1 MKRGLILLSILSI
14 LGVASLNA
22 KAPQEVNAWTSID
35 ENDENIETSFL
46 SEELDQNGTY
56 HYKFHIKNVGQIYIR
71 DFSIWGQYNP
81 SNELDEAH
89 ATFEVK
95 NDLFNYK
102 TLLIAPNQELDVDF
116 RLNQRFLDVN
126 QVSINAFGY
135 LCNNENYF
143 ANGHLNSNIL
153 SRENSKINLTIENRD
168 SNYTY
173 IAILKTT
180 VDGEDYYFS
189 AEESSEYKV
198 NGNYA
203 SNGDRDYLVELV
215 KVLKKEKN
223 NVDPMAEDREAR
235 GSMSR
240 DIMLLFFWPI
250 IFPLVIALGG
260 GILICLIVG
269 ISVAIKIKKKKS
281 NAN

>member
-1 MKRGLILLSILSI
+1 MKRDLILLFILSI

-22 KAPQEVNAWTSID
+22 KAPQEADAWTSID

-46 SEELDQNGTY
+46 SEELDQNGIY
-56 HYKFHIKNVGQIYIR
+56 HYKFHIKNVGKIYIR
-71 DFSIWGQYNP
+71 DLSIWGQYNP
-81 SNELDEAH
+81 LNELDKAH

-95 NDLFNYK
+95 NDLFDYK

-116 RLNQRFLDVN
+116 SLNQRFLDIN

-153 SRENSKINLTIENRD
+153 SRENSKISLTIENRD

-215 KVLKKEKN
+215 KVLKQEKY
-223 NVDPMAEDREAR
+223 NVDPMAEDKEAR
-235 GSMSR
+235 GSMNR
-240 DIMLLFFWPI
+240 DIMLLFFWPMI
-250 IFPLVIALGG
+250 IPLVIILGG
-260 GILICLIVG
+260 SILVCLIVG